1 MPPPLPPLPPTQGI
15 QRPGA
20 GVYLK
25 RAFFYRWN
33 MLLFLGAAGA
43 ALLSPLPDVALPL
56 VAAVEL
62 VYLTALI
69 SHPKFRD
76 AVDAQHHQ
84 ETRSQAAV
92 AGQRSVQDVVA
103 QFPMQDRQRFD
114 QLRARCLEMRQIAMG
129 VRGKQ
134 EAAGEDP
141 NTAALDRLLWV
152 FLRLLVSQQAMT
164 QFLQRT
170 DVREIQAKLDSARR
184 QAEAQAGGDERILRS
199 LQDSVAVQEQ
209 RLENY
214 GSAKKNAEFV
224 RVELDRIEAK
234 IQAIT
239 EAAVNRQD
247 PNFLTSQIDSVTAS
261 MHSTEK
267 AISELQEITGFVEEM
282 QQPPVILGAD
292 FGQVK
297 Q

>member
-1 MPPPLPPLPPTQGI
+1 MPPTPPPANI
-15 QRPGA
+15 QRPGP

-25 RAFFYRWN
+25 RAFLNRWN
-33 MLLFLGAAGA
+33 LLLVLGAAGVA
-43 ALLSPLPDVALPL
+43 MLSPFPDVLLPL
-56 VAAVEL
+56 VGAVEL

-76 AVDAQHHQ
+76 AVDAQHHK
-84 ETRSQAAV
+84 ETRTEAEIS
-92 AGQRSVQDVVA
+92 GQRSVQDIVA
-103 QFPMQDRQRFD
+103 QFPPQDRQRFD
-114 QLRARCLEMRQIAMG
+114 QLRGRCLEMRSIALG

-134 EAAGEDP
+134 EASGEDP

-164 QFLQRT
+164 RFLQRT
-170 DVREIQAKLDSARR
+170 DVRDIQSRLESAR
-184 QAEAQAGGDERILRS
+184 QQMQTQAGGDERIIRS

-209 RLENY
+209 RLDNHNRARQN
-214 GSAKKNAEFV
+214 SEFV

-239 EAAVNRQD
+239 ESAVNRQD

-267 AISELQEITGFVEEM
+267 AMSELQEITGFVEDL

-292 FGQVK
+292 FTQVK

>member
-1 MPPPLPPLPPTQGI
+1 MPAPMPPPGI
-15 QRPGA
+15 QRPGPGA
-20 GVYLK
+20 YLK
-25 RAFFYRWN
+25 RAFLHRWN
-33 MLLFLGAAGA
+33 MLLFLGAAGV
-43 ALLSPLPDVALPL
+43 ALLSPMPDVMLPL
-56 VAAVEL
+56 VAAAEL

-84 ETRSQAAV
+84 ETRSQAEV
-92 AGQRSVQDVVA
+92 AGQRSVQQIVA
-103 QFPMQDRQRFD
+103 QFPPQDRERFEH
-114 QLRARCLEMRQIAMG
+114 LRARCLEMRSIALG

-134 EAAGEDP
+134 EASAEDP

-152 FLRLLVSQQAMT
+152 FLRLLISQQAMSR
-164 QFLQRT
+164 FLERT
-170 DVREIQAKLDSARR
+170 DVRDIRARLEAARQQMQAGT
-184 QAEAQAGGDERILRS
+184 GGDERILRS
-199 LQDSVAVQEQ
+199 LEDSVAVQEQ

-214 GSAKKNAEFV
+214 DNAEKNATFV

-247 PNFLTSQIDSVTAS
+247 PNFLTSQIDSVTES

-267 AISELQEITGFVEEM
+267 AISELQELTGFVEEM
-282 QQPPVILGAD
+282 QQPPVILAAD
-292 FGQVK
+292 FTRVK

>member
-1 MPPPLPPLPPTQGI
+1 MTPTPPNPNI
-15 QRPGA
+15 QRPGP

-33 MLLFLGAAGA
+33 MLMFLGTAAA
-43 ALLSPLPDVALPL
+43 AVISPLPDVMLPL
-56 VAAVEL
+56 VAAAEI

-69 SHPKFRD
+69 SHPRFRD
-76 AVDAQHHQ
+76 AIDAQHHQ
-84 ETRSQAAV
+84 ETRTQAEV
-92 AGQRSVQDVVA
+92 AGQRSVQDIVA

-114 QLRARCLEMRQIAMG
+114 QLRARCLEMRSIALG

-134 EAAGEDP
+134 ESTGEDP

-152 FLRLLVSQQAMT
+152 FLRLLISQQAMT
-164 QFLQRT
+164 RFLQRT
-170 DVREIQAKLDSARR
+170 DVRDIQAKLDSAR
-184 QAEAQAGGDERILRS
+184 QQMQAQAGGDERILRS

-214 GSAKKNAEFV
+214 NNAQKNAEFV

-239 EAAVNRQD
+239 ESAVNRQD

-292 FGQVK
+292 FTKVK

>member
-1 MPPPLPPLPPTQGI
+1 MPAPPLPPTI
-15 QRPGA
+15 QRPGP

-43 ALLSPLPDVALPL
+43 ALLSPLPDVMLPL
-56 VAAVEL
+56 VAAAEL
-62 VYLTALI
+62 VYLTGLI

-76 AVDAQHHQ
+76 AIDAQHHQ
-84 ETRSQAAV
+84 ETRTQAEV
-92 AGQRSVQDVVA
+92 SGQRSVQDIVA
-103 QFPMQDRQRFD
+103 QFPPQERQRFD
-114 QLRARCLEMRQIAMG
+114 QLRARCLEMRSIALG

-134 EAAGEDP
+134 ESAGEDP

-152 FLRLLVSQQAMT
+152 FLRLLISQQAMAR
-164 QFLQRT
+164 FLHRT
-170 DVREIQAKLDSARR
+170 DVRDIQTRLESAR
-184 QAEAQAGGDERILRS
+184 QQIQAQAGGDERILRS

-209 RLENY
+209 RLDNY
-214 GSAKKNAEFV
+214 NRAQKNAEFV

-239 EAAVNRQD
+239 ESAVNRQD
-247 PNFLTSQIDSVTAS
+247 PDFLTSQIDSVTAS

-282 QQPPVILGAD
+282 QQPPAILGAD
-292 FGQVK
+292 YTQVK

>member
-1 MPPPLPPLPPTQGI
+1 MATPPIGPSQVI
-15 QRPGA
+15 KRPGA
-20 GVYLK
+20 AEYLK
-25 RAFFYRWN
+25 RAFLYRWN
-33 MLLFLGAAGA
+33 MLLFLGATGA
-43 ALLSPLPDVALPL
+43 AILSPIPDAMLAL
-56 VAAVEL
+56 VGAVEL
-62 VYLTALI
+62 IYLTGLI

-76 AVDAQHHQ
+76 AVDAQFHQ
-84 ETRSQAAV
+84 ESRGQAAV
-92 AGQRSVQDVVA
+92 TGQRSVQEIVA
-103 QFPMQDRQRFD
+103 QFPPQDRLRFE
-114 QLRARCLEMRQIAMG
+114 QLRARCLEMRSIAQG

-134 EAAGEDP
+134 EPAGEDA

-152 FLRLLVSQQAMT
+152 FLRLLTSQQAMT
-164 QFLQRT
+164 RFLSRT
-170 DVREIQAKLDSARR
+170 DVKDIQSRLESARESLK
-184 QAEAQAGGDERILRS
+184 QQSGDERITRS
-199 LQDSVAVQEQ
+199 LEDSVRVQEQ

-214 GSAKKNAEFV
+214 NRARQNAEYV

-239 EAAVNRQD
+239 EAGVNRQD

-292 FGQVK
+292 FNQVK

>member
-1 MPPPLPPLPPTQGI
+1 MPAPPLPPTI
-15 QRPGA
+15 QRPGP

-43 ALLSPLPDVALPL
+43 ALLSPLPDVMLPL
-56 VAAVEL
+56 VAAAEL
-62 VYLTALI
+62 VYLTGLI

-76 AVDAQHHQ
+76 AIDAQHHQ
-84 ETRSQAAV
+84 ETRTQAEV
-92 AGQRSVQDVVA
+92 SGQRSVQDIVA
-103 QFPMQDRQRFD
+103 QFPPQERQRFD
-114 QLRARCLEMRQIAMG
+114 QLRARCLEMRSIALG

-134 EAAGEDP
+134 ESAGEDP

-152 FLRLLVSQQAMT
+152 FLRLLISQQAMAR
-164 QFLQRT
+164 FLHRT
-170 DVREIQAKLDSARR
+170 DVRDIQTRLESAR
-184 QAEAQAGGDERILRS
+184 QQIQAQAGGDERILRS

-209 RLENY
+209 RLDNY
-214 GSAKKNAEFV
+214 DRAQKNAEFV

-239 EAAVNRQD
+239 ESAVNRQD
-247 PNFLTSQIDSVTAS
+247 PDFLTSQIDSVTAS

-282 QQPPVILGAD
+282 QQPPAILGAD
-292 FGQVK
+292 YTQVK

>member
-1 MPPPLPPLPPTQGI
+1 MATPPVGNSPNI
-15 QRPGA
+15 KRPGP

-25 RAFFYRWN
+25 RAFLYRWN
-33 MLLFLGAAGA
+33 LLAFLGAAGA
-43 ALLSPLPDVALPL
+43 AILSPFPDALMAL
-56 VAAVEL
+56 VTAGEL
-62 VYLTALI
+62 VYLTGLV

-76 AVDAQHHQ
+76 AVDAQYHQ
-84 ETRSQAAV
+84 ETRSQAEV
-92 AGQRSVQDVVA
+92 SGKRSVQQIVA
-103 QFPMQDRQRFD
+103 QFGPQQRVRFE
-114 QLRARCLEMRQIAMG
+114 QLRARCLEMRSIAQG

-134 EAAGEDP
+134 EPESEDP

-152 FLRLLVSQQAMT
+152 FLRLLVSQEAMT
-164 QFLQRT
+164 RFLQRT
-170 DVREIQAKLDSARR
+170 DVRDIQARLDAAQQR
-184 QAEAQAGGDERILRS
+184 AAQAGGDERILHS
-199 LQDSVAVQEQ
+199 LQDSVAVQQQ

-214 GSAKKNAEFV
+214 NRARQNAEFV

-239 EAAVNRQD
+239 EASVNRQD

-267 AISELQEITGFVEEM
+267 AISELQEITGFVDEM
-282 QQPPVILGAD
+282 QEPPVILGAD
-292 FGQVK
+292 FPEVRQ